1 MSETSTPNAAG
12 AARALLAVRRGAAR
26 LAALPA
32 ELAPKSLAEA
42 YAIQY
47 AMLRELNSSVA
58 GWKASLFDSE
68 NGICAPLPA
77 NAVHDAPAFVV
88 PARLP
93 TQRNARFGIEPEIA
107 FRLGNDL
114 PPLRAGERY
123 ERAAVCAALV
133 SAHAVIEVVVSR
145 YADADAVTQLE
156 RVADNFMNEMLIVGP
171 ACTKWQSLPLSGLPL
186 EVRVDGKTVYQG
198 RGGHPLNDPLLPVV
212 WLANHLSQFGQGL
225 RAGEI
230 VTTGSCNGVRHV
242 TFEQSVSAWFEGLGS
257 AIVRF

>member
-12 AARALLAVRRGAAR
+12 AARALVAVRRGAAR
-26 LAALPA
+26 LRALPA
-32 ELAPKSLAEA
+32 ELAPKTLAEA

-47 AMLRELNSSVA
+47 AMLRELNSSIA
-58 GWKASLFDSE
+58 GWKASLFDAE

-77 NAVHDAPAFVV
+77 NAVRDAPAYLV

-93 TQRNARFGIEPEIA
+93 TLQNTRFGIEPEIA
-107 FRLGNDL
+107 FRLGADL
-114 PPLRAGERY
+114 PPLGAGARY
-123 ERAAVCAALV
+123 EREAVSAALV

-145 YADADAVTQLE
+145 YMDFQSVTQLE
-156 RVADNFMNEMLIVGP
+156 RVADSFMNELLIVGP
-171 ACTKWQSLPLSGLPL
+171 ACTSWRSLKLAELPL
-186 EVRVDGKTVYQG
+186 EVRVDGKTVYQA

-230 VTTGSCNGVRHV
+230 VTTGSWNDVRYV
-242 TFEQSVSAWFEGLGS
+242 TLEQSVSAWFDGLGS
-257 AIVRF
+257 SIVRF